1 MMGFT
6 FNGIHSDEHELFI
19 KTINPPQPP
28 KPRYTNVRVLGK
40 DGEYRFPDGYED
52 IQIEFEVFIKGSIPE
67 RRMKR
72 RQIDAWLQGEHNL
85 VMDYDPAATYKV
97 IMTDIKTKAFEASF
111 EIINLTFE
119 GSML

>member
-19 KTINPPQPP
+19 KTINPPQPQ

-67 RRMKR
+67 RRIKR
-72 RQIDAWLQGEHNL
+72 RQIDAWLQGQHNL

-97 IMTDIKTKAFEASF
+97 IMTDIKTKAFETSF